1 MCIRDR
7 ESCVYFEDIKK
18 NLLPGHQLGLTTI
31 YISNE
36 ASIETDFYID
46 FRFKTIISALD
57 MINKNI

>member
-1 MCIRDR
+1 MED
-7 ESCVYFEDIKK
+7 YFEDIKK
-18 NLLPGHQLGLTTI
+18 NLLPGHQLALTTI